1 MRQKLHHTLIDIALL
16 VLIVAVIVV
25 GVTAAARAEGAQV
38 KPWQGRVEYV
48 YRCPAPTNESDV
60 ITFVSRLERLPW
72 SRARLR
78 LREATRYEPELA
90 DQWRYSA
97 CWHFLDNPR

>member
-1 MRQKLHHTLIDIALL
+1 MRKIHSFLIDIVLAALVFG
-16 VLIVAVIVV
+16 VLFTAFSVV
-25 GVTAAARAEGAQV
+25 ARAEGARV

-60 ITFVSRLERLPW
+60 IMFVSRLERLPW
-72 SRARLR
+72 SRARAR
-78 LREATRYEPELA
+78 LREATRSEPELA